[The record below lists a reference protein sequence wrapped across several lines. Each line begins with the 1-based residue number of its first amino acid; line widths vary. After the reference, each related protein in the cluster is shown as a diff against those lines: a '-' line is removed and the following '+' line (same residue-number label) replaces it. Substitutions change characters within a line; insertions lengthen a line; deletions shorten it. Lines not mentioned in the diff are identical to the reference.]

1 MTRVLV
7 AYASKHGSTTEIA
20 QAITEELTRQGIDA
34 DCRRADEVKR
44 LDGYD
49 AVVLGSAVYMKRW
62 QPDARKLLRKHA
74 DELAKRPF
82 WIFSSGPFGEQPDLS
97 WSEPPHVVAKAEQL
111 GVRDHVIFGGR
122 LPVEPSGFMERALVR
137 DTPPEYA
144 DRRDWNDIR
153 AWATGIAAALLATPS
168 GAGVAT

>member
-1 MTRVLV
+1 MTCVLV
-7 AYASKHGSTTEIA
+7 AYATKHGSTAEIA

-74 DELAKRPF
+74 GELAERPF
-82 WIFSSGPFGEQPDLS
+82 WIFSSGPFGEHPDLS
-97 WSEPPHVVAKAEQL
+97 WSEPPHVVAKAERL

-122 LPVEPSGFMERALVR
+122 LPVDPSGFMERALVR

-144 DRRDWNDIR
+144 DRRDWTDIR
-153 AWATGIAAALLATPS
+153 AWATGIAATLLATPS

>member
-7 AYASKHGSTTEIA
+7 AYASKHGSTAEIA
-20 QAITEELTRQGIDA
+20 QAISEELTRQGLEV
-34 DCRRADEVKR
+34 DCRRADEVKH

-62 QPDARKLLRKHA
+62 QADARKLLRRHA

-82 WIFSSGPFGEQPDLS
+82 WIFSSGPFGKEPDLS
-97 WSEPPHVVAKAEQL
+97 WSEPPRVVEKAQQL

-144 DRRDWNDIR
+144 DLRHWSEIR
-153 AWATGIAAALLATPS
+153 AWASRIAASLRETPSAAGIAT
-168 GAGVAT
+168 